1 MILAAIRTATRR
13 RAAKR
18 VLADLVTLTKP
29 RVIVMVAVTTIAGY
43 WVGVTTA
50 ADWWRVLH
58 LVVGTLLAA
67 GGTMALNQY
76 VERDVDAR
84 MARTR
89 SRPLPEHR
97 LYPAE
102 ALAFGVAISVAGV
115 AYLAGFVCLLA
126 ALVTASVVVLYI
138 FVYTPLKLRTPLC
151 TVVGAIPGAL
161 PPVIGW
167 VAARNDLGAGAWIL
181 FGILFFWQLPHAL
194 AIARLHRDDYARAGI
209 RVLPVVDDGAR
220 TERHILWSS
229 VALVA
234 VSVLATPAD
243 LAGSVY
249 LVAACTLGAAFV
261 AVGTRQL
268 LAPSVTATRAV
279 LFASLVYLP
288 VLLTLLAVD
297 KR

>member
-1 MILAAIRTATRR
+1 
-13 RAAKR
+13 
-18 VLADLVTLTKP
+18 VTLTKP
-29 RVIVMVAVTTIAGY
+29 RVIVMVVVTTIAGY

-50 ADWWRVLH
+50 VDAWRVLH
-58 LVVGTLLAA
+58 LAVGTLLAA

-76 VERDVDAR
+76 RERDVDAR
-84 MARTR
+84 MVRTR
-89 SRPLPEHR
+89 SRPLPERR
-97 LYPAE
+97 LRPVE

-115 AYLAGFVCLLA
+115 VHLAGCLGLLA
-126 ALVTASVVVLYI
+126 ATVTAAVVVLYI

-151 TVVGAIPGAL
+151 TVVGAVPGAL

-209 RVLPVVDDGAR
+209 RVLPVVDDGPR

-234 VSVLATPAD
+234 VSVLATVAGV
-243 LAGSVY
+243 AGSAY
-249 LVAACTLGAAFV
+249 LVTAGVLGAAFI
-261 AVGTRQL
+261 AVGARQA
-268 LAPSVTATRAV
+268 LAPSVAATRAA

-288 VLLTLLAVD
+288 ALLTLLAVD